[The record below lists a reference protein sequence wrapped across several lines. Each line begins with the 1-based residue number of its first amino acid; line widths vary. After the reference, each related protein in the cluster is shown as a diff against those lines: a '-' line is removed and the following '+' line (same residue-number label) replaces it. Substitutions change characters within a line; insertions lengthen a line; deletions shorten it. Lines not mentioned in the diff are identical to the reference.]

1 MLLLIQ
7 AYSILNELKTV
18 KFAFKDDSSKKENI
32 GFIAEDVPDIVSSKD
47 HKQIRYIEIIS
58 VLTKI
63 VKEQDKKIRE
73 LERKIG

>member
-1 MLLLIQ
+1 MFQ
-7 AYSILNELKTV
+7 V
-18 KFAFKDDSSKKENI
+18 R
-32 GFIAEDVPDIVSSKD
+32 D

-73 LERKIG
+73 LERKIGWTINQ